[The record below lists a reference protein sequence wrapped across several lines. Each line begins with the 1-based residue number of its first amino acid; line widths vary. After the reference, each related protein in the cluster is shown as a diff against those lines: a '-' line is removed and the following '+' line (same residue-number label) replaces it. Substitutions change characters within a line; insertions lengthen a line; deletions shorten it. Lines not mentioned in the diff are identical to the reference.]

1 MKMLLSFFGF
11 IILSNSSFCQ
21 CDSSYLRPTGTS
33 VNDMSLITENII
45 IGVGPNGYIIK
56 STDGGKSWRNIPD
69 NYGKGTLRSVQFVND
84 SIGYVTGDNSILKTE
99 DQGESWYPLSYPVD
113 PHFGTSYKNLFFF
126 NKNRGFF
133 VGKYGH
139 LLSTTDGGKTFKDT
153 TFGSNNLASID
164 FIDDSTGLIAGN
176 EIYKTTNGGKS
187 WRKIN
192 IDKFGS
198 WPDGPTFTKIKF
210 ITDSF
215 AVAAGSPG
223 MFAISLDAG
232 ETWTASSLN
241 GNIGNVTDF
250 YFFDANNGVIA
261 GDGKMFYTHDG
272 GKTFSFDLNDP
283 PVHIASLNADLSGK
297 NLFASGGYYG
307 TDMVSTTDNGNTWKV
322 ESNNGGGQ
330 YYDIDFINDSTG
342 YISGEN
348 VSLYKTSDYGETW
361 KRATSPYFSVSSP
374 VSIIDFTDSMHGFAV
389 TGEMSYTSD
398 GGKSWA
404 QRSMP
409 RDSAVYHMLFID
421 SLHGIAS
428 YSRNIY
434 LTIDGARS
442 WQQCPQP
449 PDGIAATYCNGIAA
463 TPSGKI
469 FICSMD
475 GYVLQSSDM
484 GKSWTDIHLSN
495 ENFTGIY
502 FYNDS
507 IGFIGTSDS
516 VIYKTTNGGVVWRRI
531 VTVSRRVHLRSFA
544 FSDSLHGFML
554 GNNGQSSTSIIYQ
567 TKDGGNTWSG
577 ALSVSEPIFKLAG
590 YTHIYA
596 AGGGGLIFKTD
607 HLAKPS
613 IPGYIDGPLNLCAN
627 SLSVYTTPQGAGLK
641 YVWSTMPPGSQKP
654 ANNADSVVWNNEG
667 QYTIKVA
674 AQNAC
679 GTGPEREQVVDVIEF
694 KPVITKR
701 DTVLTVTEGLHYN
714 WFLNDTLVKSGN
726 ADSDRI
732 LVPQKNG
739 IYKAEVLGANGC
751 DGVTD
756 TVQYS
761 LPLPFRLVSFS
772 GKPSGD
778 KMVDLDWAV
787 DNERYLLYYVIERGI
802 DSVHF
807 SPIDSIKAK
816 NNNLAGDA
824 YHFTDND
831 ANSGLNFYRLRFTNS
846 NRRITYSPVIT
857 VRGSLDDEPLLYPN
871 PAKNILGIYKGGEE
885 ILDVK
890 IYNSRGVLVIE
901 KLYSGAQTNIQ
912 INISTL
918 QNGLY
923 YVKIRTSQKEYTEHI
938 VVLR

>member
-1 MKMLLSFFGF
+1 MKAFISLLSLV
-11 IILSNSSFCQ
+11 ILSASAFGQ
-21 CDSSYLRPTGTS
+21 CDSSFLRRTGTS
-33 VNDMSLITENII
+33 VNDMCLITENII
-45 IGVGPNGYIIK
+45 IGVGANGYIIK

-69 NYGKGTLRSVQFVND
+69 YYGKGTLRSVQFVND
-84 SIGYVTGDNSILKTE
+84 SIGYVTGDSSILKTE

-113 PHFGTSYKNLFFF
+113 PHFGTSYKDLFFF
-126 NKNRGFF
+126 NKDSGFF

-139 LLSTTDGGKTFKDT
+139 LLSTTDGGKTVKDT
-153 TFGSNNLASID
+153 SFGSNNLNSID

-176 EIYKTTNGGKS
+176 EIYKTINGGRS

-198 WPDGPTFTKIKF
+198 WPNGPTFDKIRF
-210 ITDSF
+210 ITDSVV
-215 AVAAGSPG
+215 VAAGSPG
-223 MFAISLDAG
+223 MFAISSDGG
-232 ETWTASSLN
+232 ETWTASSVN
-241 GNIGNVTDF
+241 VSIDKVTDF
-250 YFFDANNGVIA
+250 YFFDVDNGVIA
-261 GDGKMFYTHDG
+261 SDGKIFYTHDG
-272 GKTFSFDLNDP
+272 GKTLSFDLNDP
-283 PVHIASLNADLSGK
+283 PVHIASLNADPSGEK
-297 NLFASGGYYG
+297 LFASGGYYG
-307 TDMVSTTDNGNTWKV
+307 TDMISTTDKGNTWNV

-330 YYDIDFINDSTG
+330 YYDVDFINDSTG
-342 YISGEN
+342 YISGED
-348 VSLYKTSDYGETW
+348 VSLFKTTDYGETW
-361 KRATSPYFSVSSP
+361 KRVTSPHSLLANP
-374 VSIIDFTDSMHGFAV
+374 VSIIDFTDSLHGFAV
-389 TGEMSYTSD
+389 TEQMSYTND
-398 GGKSWA
+398 AGKSWI
-404 QRSMP
+404 QRAMP

-428 YSRNIY
+428 YSQKIY
-434 LTIDGARS
+434 RTIDGARS
-442 WQQCPQP
+442 WQLCPQP

-484 GKSWTDIHLSN
+484 GKSWTDVHLSN

-516 VIYKTTNGGVVWRRI
+516 VIYKTTNGGLNWRRI
-531 VTVSRRVHLRSFA
+531 ITISHRWNLRSFA
-544 FSDSLHGFML
+544 FSDSLNGFML
-554 GNNGQSSTSIIYQ
+554 GNNGPSTTSIFYQ
-567 TKDGGNTWSG
+567 TKNGGITWIPVHG
-577 ALSVSEPIFKLAG
+577 ESEPIFKIAG
-590 YTHIYA
+590 FTHTYA
-596 AGGGGLIFKTD
+596 AGGGGLILKTD
-607 HLAKPS
+607 RLVKPS
-613 IPGYIDGPLNLCAN
+613 IPGYIDGPLKLCAN
-627 SLSVYTTPQGAGLK
+627 SLSVYTTPQGSGIN
-641 YVWSTMPPGSQKP
+641 YIWSTTPPAAQKP
-654 ANNADSVVWNNEG
+654 ANSADSVVWNNAG

-679 GTGPEREQVVDVIEF
+679 GTGPEREQVVNVIEF
-694 KPVITKR
+694 KPVITIS
-701 DTVLTVTEGLHYN
+701 DTVLTVTGGLHYN
-714 WFLNDTLVKSGN
+714 WFLNDTLVKSGT

-772 GKPSGD
+772 GKPSAD
-778 KMVDLDWAV
+778 KTVDLDWVVA
-787 DNERYLLYYVIERGI
+787 NERYHLYHLIERAR

-807 SPIDSIKAK
+807 LPIDSIKA
-816 NNNLAGDA
+816 NNSNTAGDF
-824 YHFTDND
+824 YHFTDNN
-831 ANSGLNFYRLRFTNS
+831 ANQGLNFYRLKFTNS
-846 NRRITYSPVIT
+846 NRTMDYSPVIT
-857 VRGSLDDEPLLYPN
+857 VRGSLADEPLLYPN
-871 PAKNILGIYKGGEE
+871 PAKNSLGIYKGGEE

-901 KLYSGAQTNIQ
+901 KMYSGGQTNIQ

-923 YVKIRTSQKEYTEHI
+923 YVKIRTPQKEYTEHLVI
-938 VVLR
+938 LR